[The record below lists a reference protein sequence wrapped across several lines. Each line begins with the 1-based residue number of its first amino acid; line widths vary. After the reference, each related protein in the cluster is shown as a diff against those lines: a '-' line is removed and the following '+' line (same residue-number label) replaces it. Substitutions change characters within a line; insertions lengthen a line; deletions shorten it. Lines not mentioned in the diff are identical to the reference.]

1 MSSSEKSASELN
13 LQEKIQCRVRRETRG
28 NMDNSPRP
36 LEGKVYFSNY
46 NNCKVMHLQKER
58 LL

>member
-1 MSSSEKSASELN
+1 MSSSEKKCFRTELA
-13 LQEKIQCRVRRETRG
+13 RENTVPGKTGG

-36 LEGKVYFSNY
+36 LEGKVYFSDY
-46 NNCKVMHLQKER
+46 NNCKLMHLQKER